1 MQLWQIDIAGGVM
14 IADKRIGELRE
25 AKIVTGVDDHSRYCV
40 IAAVTERATGRP
52 VCLALAAAL
61 RAFGH
66 ILN

>member
-1 MQLWQIDIAGGVM
+1 M